1 MTDIVALKAANAAR
15 WKAMHTDP
23 ALAHTLDV
31 VAARLVAPAAKQRY
45 RSVGAQ
51 TKVPW
56 YAIAVI
62 HERESSQSWAASLA
76 QGDPWNQVSIHVPRG
91 RGPFASWEAAAV
103 DALANCAPFAARWT
117 DWSIGGLLTLLEEY
131 NGLGYA
137 MRGVPSPYIW
147 AATDQYRSGK
157 YIADG
162 HYDPNAVDHQLGCA
176 ALLARMAIADK
187 TIDLGA
193 FS

>member
-1 MTDIVALKAANAAR
+1 M
-15 WKAMHTDP
+15 
-23 ALAHTLDV
+23 
-31 VAARLVAPAAKQRY
+31 
-45 RSVGAQ
+45 
-51 TKVPW
+51 
-56 YAIAVI
+56 
-62 HERESSQSWAASLA
+62 
-76 QGDPWNQVSIHVPRG
+76 PRG

-147 AATDQYRSGK
+147 ASTDQYRSGK

-162 HYDPNAVDHQLGCA
+162 HYDPDAVDHQLGCA
-176 ALLARMAIADK
+176 ALLARMVIADK
-187 TIDLGA
+187 TVYLGA